1 MKNFS
6 NILFQFIC
14 AFIGVILISGLPILI
29 EGVQNHT
36 LPFAY
41 YMNAI
46 ISSVIDL
53 WPLSDLIISD
63 QLGQFTREIAF
74 YPYVFNS
81 IVYSFEILLLALIA
95 AIICAIL
102 GTFLTMSLPQKM
114 RQKVKLIFY
123 FLESIPDILIIMLAQ
138 LLVVYIYQHT
148 GTLISKV
155 AVVGDQRI
163 YWLPVLCLMILPMI
177 QLYRLSMLTFE
188 AEERAM
194 YVEFARSLGFSKLFV
209 LFVHIFRNA
218 INSVF
223 NQSKK
228 TMWFMLSNLFI
239 LERMFII
246 PGIMNFLIHNFSHTV
261 LLVTIFSFF
270 IPIYIFYSLGEWY
283 FLRRMQKGGVV

>member
-1 MKNFS
+1 MKN
-6 NILFQFIC
+6 IYRRLLQLIC
-14 AFIGVILISGLPILI
+14 AMIGIILISGMPILI
-29 EGVQNHT
+29 EGVQYHEFLFT
-36 LPFAY
+36 Y
-41 YMNAI
+41 YMNSI
-46 ISSVIDL
+46 KNSVMDL
-53 WPLSDLIISD
+53 WPLTDLTISN
-63 QLGQFTREIAF
+63 QIGQFTRGIDF

-81 IVYSFEILLLALIA
+81 IVYSFEVLFLALVA

-102 GTFLTMSLPQKM
+102 GTFLTMSFSKKA
-114 RQKVKLIFY
+114 RQKVKMFFY

-138 LLVVYIYQHT
+138 LLVIYIYQHT

-209 LFVHIFRNA
+209 LFVHMFRNA
-218 INSVF
+218 IISVF
-223 NQSKK
+223 FQSKK

-239 LERMFII
+239 LERMFNM
-246 PGIMNFLIHNFSHTV
+246 PGIMNLLIQNFGHT
-261 LLVTIFSFF
+261 LLLITIFSFF
-270 IPIYIFYSLGEWY
+270 IPIYILYSVGEWY
-283 FLRRMQKGGVV
+283 FLRRMQRGGMV